1 MSPEQVATDIERFT
15 EAHTEAKARW
25 LYCLSRMEVSGV
37 TRRGDPYTSVTEKGA
52 SAASRLINR
61 GQTNASVVFWLRR
74 IQRDGFD
81 AVEGSG
87 YAGKTRLTV
96 GPLPA
101 WCVGHVYF
109 LRVASHPH
117 VLKIGFSRRV
127 SDRVAD
133 LQSKAKCRL
142 ELDSALVGTQ
152 LDEQHWHR
160 RLAEHHISG
169 EWFFDA
175 TTGDKSLPSF
185 LAAQVAA

>member
-1 MSPEQVATDIERFT
+1 MNRESIAQDIERFT
-15 EAHTEAKARW
+15 AAHTEAKARW
-25 LYCLSRMEVSGV
+25 LYCLARMEVSGV
-37 TRRGDPYTSVTEKGA
+37 TRRGDAYTSVTEKGA
-52 SAASRLINR
+52 AAASRLINR
-61 GQTNASVVFWLRR
+61 GQTNASVLFWLRS
-74 IQRDGFD
+74 IQRSGFEVVAQSD
-81 AVEGSG
+81 SPNP
-87 YAGKTRLTV
+87 RLTV

-109 LRVASHPH
+109 LRVATHPH

-142 ELDSALVGTQ
+142 ELDSAHVGTQ

-160 RLAEHHISG
+160 RLKDEHITG
-169 EWFFDA
+169 EWFFDP
-175 TTGDKSLPSF
+175 TMGDKTLPSF